1 MVNNFPS
8 FSFFFN
14 LFLWLWGEYRPPC
27 SDLVRKGVG
36 WDTPTQPGLGYGSW
50 LAISGDWCP
59 WGLVS
64 VILLIGLVH
73 FFGIYQSP
81 GNVLLLF

>member
-8 FSFFFN
+8 FPFFN
-14 LFLWLWGEYRPPC
+14 LFLWLWREYRPPC

-36 WDTPTQPGLGYGSW
+36 WDTQTQPWLGYGSW

-59 WGLVS
+59 WGLVF
-64 VILLIGLVH
+64 VILLIGIVH
-73 FFGIYQSP
+73 FFSLYQSP